1 MKPKACRGDEG
12 HEFAHEIHNH
22 TGKRMHRP
30 QSRIAL
36 ATGSLAVIDQNVWVC
51 KRKPGP
57 TTEVLSPET
66 LGS

>member
-1 MKPKACRGDEG
+1 MKPKACRGDGG
-12 HEFAHEIHNH
+12 HGFAHEIHNH
-22 TGKRMHRP
+22 TGKRMQRLE
-30 QSRIAL
+30 SRIAL

-51 KRKPGP
+51 ERKPGP